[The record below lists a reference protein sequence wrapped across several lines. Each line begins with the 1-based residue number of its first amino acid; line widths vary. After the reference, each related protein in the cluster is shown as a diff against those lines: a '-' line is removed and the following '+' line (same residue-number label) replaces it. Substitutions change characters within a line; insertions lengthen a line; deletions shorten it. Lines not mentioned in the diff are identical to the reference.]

1 MSKQDERIFELELR
15 RKYDGEAMDNLKKSI
30 DNTGKDVAE
39 LKQSLRTLTRDIEE
53 HHKDHLDTKK
63 LITDVINPTVKD
75 LAKLKTKGTGFV
87 LGLTLAGIGSG
98 ASATALL
105 KLMA

>member
-15 RKYDGEAMDNLKKSI
+15 RKYDGAAMDNLKKSI
-30 DNTGKDVAE
+30 DNTGKDIAD
-39 LKQSLRTLTRDIEE
+39 LKQSLHTLARDLEE
-53 HHKDHLDTKK
+53 HHKDQLDTKK
-63 LITDVINPTVKD
+63 LLSDVINPAVKD
-75 LAKLKTKGTGFV
+75 LARLKTKGTGFV

-105 KLMA
+105 KLMG